1 MKKNS
6 RIYIAGH
13 TGFIGRAVLANLRK
27 LAYNNLAYTPRAKID
42 LTDQTAVYSFFK
54 RTKPEYVFLL
64 AARVGG
70 IYANRTYPAEFI
82 YQNLAIQSN
91 IINAAYLYGTKRL
104 IFPGSACMYPKNC
117 PQPMNE
123 EYLLNGQIESTNEPF
138 AIAKIAG
145 IKMCQAY
152 NRQYNM
158 KCICCVPATVY
169 GPGDHFGTNGHVIS
183 GLIERIHN
191 AKTAGKRELEVW
203 GTGKPKREFIYI
215 EDAADALILLMQK
228 YTDNRLINIGTGME
242 ISIKQLVFL
251 LKTIIGYDGKIIF
264 DTTKPDGNRRRLL
277 NSKNIGTL
285 GWKPRVGL
293 KEGLLKTY
301 KWFQQKVKN
310 EVS

>member
-1 MKKNS
+1 MNKKS

-13 TGFIGRAVLANLRK
+13 TGFIGKAVLSNLRK
-27 LAYNNLAYTPRAKID
+27 RGYNNLLYKPRTEID

-70 IYANRTYPAEFI
+70 IYANITYPAEFI
-82 YQNLAIQSN
+82 YQNLTIQSN

-104 IFPGSACMYPKNC
+104 LFPGSACMYPKIC

-123 EYLLNGQIESTNEPF
+123 EYLLNGQIEATNEPF

-152 NRQYNM
+152 NRQYNT
-158 KCICCVPATVY
+158 KYICCVLATVY
-169 GPGDHFGTNGHVIS
+169 GPGDHFGPKGHVVS

-191 AKTAGKRELEVW
+191 AKTAGKRELKVW

-215 EDAADALILLMQK
+215 EDVADSLIFLMQK
-228 YTDNRLINIGTGME
+228 FTDNRLINIGTGME
-242 ISIKQLVFL
+242 ISIKQLAFL
-251 LKTIIGYDGKIIF
+251 LKTIIGYNGKITF
-264 DTTKPDGNRRRLL
+264 DTTKPDGNYRRLL

-285 GWKPRVGL
+285 GWESKIRL

-301 KWFQQKVKN
+301 KWFQQKVRN
-310 EVS
+310 ETA